1 MKPPRSK
8 FDNTTVP
15 QLKVAQITVG
25 KMNIESEVTSR
36 IQDDLDEEIDPMES
50 IEEREDFDF
59 ETESKV
65 SDFHY

>member
-1 MKPPRSK
+1 MLRQPRSK

-36 IQDDLDEEIDPMES
+36 I
-50 IEEREDFDF
+50 
-59 ETESKV
+59 
-65 SDFHY
+65 

>member
-1 MKPPRSK
+1 MLAGISSDDEEKDKVKEEVTALRPPRSK

-36 IQDDLDEEIDPMES
+36 I
-50 IEEREDFDF
+50 
-59 ETESKV
+59 
-65 SDFHY
+65 